1 MKKTKKCKKTIII
14 ASCLLLILCIFYIC
28 YFSMVKNMKI
38 GNNKSS
44 QEMVDNILNMKTYE
58 AIIEVEVNSNKNQ
71 NKYILRQKYNE
82 KESYQEVLEPSNIK
96 GVKIIKQE
104 GNLKLENSKLNL
116 TSIFENYNCLS
127 ENNLDLDCFVND
139 YKNSNNSK
147 YREENEKIIM
157 ETNSN
162 NNSKINKV
170 LYINRKT
177 GKPEKLEI
185 VDANKKNTVYIL
197 YKEVDVNSK

>member
-14 ASCLLLILCIFYIC
+14 AICLLLILSVVYIY
-28 YFSMVKNMKI
+28 YFFMVKNMKI

-44 QEMVDNILNMKTYE
+44 QEMVDNILNMKSYE
-58 AIIEVEVNSNKNQ
+58 ALIEVCVNSNKNQ
-71 NKYILRQKYNE
+71 NKYLIRQKYNE
-82 KESYQEVLEPSNIK
+82 KETYQEVLEPSNIK
-96 GVKIIKQE
+96 GVKIIKTE

-162 NNSKINKV
+162 NNPKINKI
-170 LYINRKT
+170 LYINIKT

-185 VDANKKNTVYIL
+185 VDTNKKNTVYIL

>member
-14 ASCLLLILCIFYIC
+14 AICLLLILCVVYIY
-28 YFSMVKNMKI
+28 YFFMVKNMKI

-44 QEMVDNILNMKTYE
+44 QEMVENILNMKSYE
-58 AIIEVEVNSNKNQ
+58 ALIEVCVNSNKNQ
-71 NKYILRQKYNE
+71 NKYLIRQKYNE
-82 KESYQEVLEPSNIK
+82 KETYQEVLEPSNIK
-96 GVKIIKQE
+96 GVRIIKTE
-104 GNLKLENSKLNL
+104 ENLKLENSKLNL
-116 TSIFENYNCLS
+116 TSIYENYDCLS
-127 ENNLDLDCFVND
+127 ENNLDLDCFIND
-139 YKNSNNSK
+139 YKASNNSK

-157 ETNSN
+157 DTNSN
-162 NNSKINKV
+162 NNLKINKI
-170 LYINRKT
+170 LYINIKT

>member
-14 ASCLLLILCIFYIC
+14 AICLLLILSVVYIY
-28 YFSMVKNMKI
+28 YFFMVKNMKI

-116 TSIFENYNCLS
+116 TSIYENYDCLS

-162 NNSKINKV
+162 NNPKINKI
-170 LYINRKT
+170 LYINIKT

-185 VDANKKNTVYIL
+185 VDTNKKNTVYIL

>member
-14 ASCLLLILCIFYIC
+14 AICLLLILSVVYIY
-28 YFSMVKNMKI
+28 YFFMVKNMKI

-116 TSIFENYNCLS
+116 TSIYENYDCLS

-139 YKNSNNSK
+139 YKTSNNSK

-162 NNSKINKV
+162 NNPKINKI
-170 LYINRKT
+170 LYINIKT

-185 VDANKKNTVYIL
+185 VDTNKKNTVYIL

>member
-44 QEMVDNILNMKTYE
+44 QEMVENILNMKTYE

-116 TSIFENYNCLS
+116 TSIYENYDCLS

-139 YKNSNNSK
+139 YKTSNNSK

-162 NNSKINKV
+162 NNPKINKI
-170 LYINRKT
+170 LYINIKT

-185 VDANKKNTVYIL
+185 VDTNKKNTVYIL

>member
-1 MKKTKKCKKTIII
+1 MKKIKKCKKTIII

-44 QEMVDNILNMKTYE
+44 QEMVENILNMKTYE

-116 TSIFENYNCLS
+116 TSIYENYDCLS

-139 YKNSNNSK
+139 YKTSNNSK

-162 NNSKINKV
+162 NNPKINKI
-170 LYINRKT
+170 LYINIKT

-185 VDANKKNTVYIL
+185 VDTNKKNTVYIL

>member
-14 ASCLLLILCIFYIC
+14 AICLLLILCVVYIY
-28 YFSMVKNMKI
+28 YFFMVKNMKI

-44 QEMVDNILNMKTYE
+44 QEMVENILNMKSYE
-58 AIIEVEVNSNKNQ
+58 ALIEVCVNSNKNQ
-71 NKYILRQKYNE
+71 NKYLIKQKYNE
-82 KESYQEVLEPSNIK
+82 KETYQEVLEPSNIK
-96 GVKIIKQE
+96 GVKIIKTE

-116 TSIFENYNCLS
+116 TSIYENYDCLS

-139 YKNSNNSK
+139 YKASNNSK

-162 NNSKINKV
+162 NNLKINKI
-170 LYINRKT
+170 LYINIKT